1 MNLSV
6 YDGKLEKKPAI
17 TLKMRKKKKKN
28 SQSKK
33 NDEGKSL
40 QKDICHIHGRS
51 LLLLIFPSHS
61 SVLFF
66 IYHL

>member
-17 TLKMRKKKKKN
+17 TLKMTKKKKN

-51 LLLLIFPSHS
+51 LLLLIFPSHF